1 VVTEII
7 RQYTHSNL
15 LPPTLMYMHLQFYC
29 GHFNPHVMTAVIW
42 QLWSGLKTTLFTC
55 VKFML
60 NTNYMSG
67 GVVILNVIKVMLTV
81 IKVMYR
87 GV

>member
-1 VVTEII
+1 
-7 RQYTHSNL
+7 
-15 LPPTLMYMHLQFYC
+15 MYMHLQFYS

-42 QLWSGLKTTLFTC
+42 QLWSGLKTTLFTR
-55 VKFML
+55 VYFML
-60 NTNYMSG
+60 NTNYVYG

-81 IKVMYR
+81 IKVIYQ